1 MRALAP
7 SPSLSPSLP
16 RAPSPPLAPSPPQ
29 VSMTFEWERL
39 VVKGRDETTDEW
51 GEPRST
57 SSRASSPQGSRPGT
71 GAASPQGAQPGGPRR
86 PLGGL

>member
-57 SSRASSPQGSRPGT
+57 SSRASSVAT
-71 GAASPQGAQPGGPRR
+71 QPIALVAVACQRHQ
-86 PLGGL
+86 L